1 MCSIWQ
7 NSPECS
13 MNQRTWGY
21 SAGDMLHCRIS
32 RPVASCLLAVLALT
46 GGCGKSNEAA
56 REQREARAQARAG
69 AQVANERQAAAGA
82 AADDLVAAV
91 SGTDTSAPVSLRF
104 KLAEQPRVGKTM
116 RLQLALSQAAGLEID
131 AMHVSLLPREG
142 LDVKSLHTIDYIG
155 PTTGATQQ
163 IQVDVLPTQTGVLGL
178 AVNVLVDS
186 AGGSVVR
193 SFTIP
198 LIAIEPQ
205 S

>member
-1 MCSIWQ
+1 
-7 NSPECS
+7 
-13 MNQRTWGY
+13 MNRGAWSY
-21 SAGDMLHCRIS
+21 SAGDMLHRRMS
-32 RPVASCLLAVLALT
+32 RPVATGLMAALVLL
-46 GGCGKSNEAA
+46 GGCSRSNEAA

-69 AQVANERQAAAGA
+69 AQAANERMAAAGA

-91 SGTDTSAPVSLRF
+91 GGSDSSAPVNLRF
-104 KLAEQPRVGKTM
+104 KLAEQPRVGKTL
-116 RLQLALSQAAGLEID
+116 RLQLALAQAPGLEID

-142 LDVKSLHTIDYIG
+142 LDVQSTRIIDYIG
-155 PTTGATQQ
+155 PQMGATQQ
-163 IQVDVLPTQTGVLGL
+163 IQVEVLPTQAGVLSL

-198 LIAIEPQ
+198 LIAIDAE

>member
-1 MCSIWQ
+1 M
-7 NSPECS
+7 
-13 MNQRTWGY
+13 
-21 SAGDMLHCRIS
+21 
-32 RPVASCLLAVLALT
+32 
-46 GGCGKSNEAA
+46 
-56 REQREARAQARAG
+56 
-69 AQVANERQAAAGA
+69 
-82 AADDLVAAV
+82 
-91 SGTDTSAPVSLRF
+91 
-104 KLAEQPRVGKTM
+104 
-116 RLQLALSQAAGLEID
+116 
-131 AMHVSLLPREG
+131 
-142 LDVKSLHTIDYIG
+142 HTIDYIG